1 MNTQVKVLIADDN
14 VEFANTLEKS
24 LAGEP
29 DIKVVGKA
37 KDGAEAIELIRELK
51 PDLITLDIVMPN
63 LDGIGVLQ
71 TLKTFDA
78 ASRPYTIVITGAY
91 KESIISMC
99 MQSGADYYMLKP
111 CDPAVL
117 IERIKNICKPVSVI
131 QPDIIKDTR
140 NAEANDADAKKALM
154 RSIEI
159 NVTNM
164 IHSVGVPAN
173 IKGYQYLRDAI
184 ILAMCESDLI
194 NAVTKQLY
202 PRVAANHNTSP
213 SRVERAIR
221 HAIEVA
227 CVRGNDEVLYR
238 LFGYTVN
245 NSKGKPTNS
254 EFIAMIADK
263 LRLEMQVG

>member
-1 MNTQVKVLIADDN
+1 MNNQVKLLIADDN
-14 VEFANTLEKS
+14 VEFAASLKKS
-24 LAGEP
+24 LENEP
-29 DIKVVGKA
+29 DLKVVGIA
-37 KDGAEAIELIRELK
+37 HDGHETIEMIRELK
-51 PDLITLDIVMPN
+51 PDLVTLDIVMPN
-63 LDGIGVLQ
+63 LDGIGVLKA
-71 TLKTFDA
+71 LHGFPH

-99 MQSGADYYMLKP
+99 MSGGADYYMLKP
-111 CDPAVL
+111 CDPSLL
-117 IERIKNICKPVSVI
+117 IERIRSICRPVQAPQMPLVKSE
-131 QPDIIKDTR
+131 DSAKD
-140 NAEANDADAKKALM
+140 DAKTLR

-184 ILAMCESDLI
+184 IMAICEADLI

-202 PRVAANHNTSP
+202 PRVASNHNTSP

-227 CVRGNDEVLYR
+227 CMRGNEEVLYR
-238 LFGYTVN
+238 LFGYTVS